1 LVAVEIDPELIAG
14 LGRRFGEKLR
24 VIAGDILKTPLE
36 PEALFGK
43 PEPYAVIA
51 NLPYYLSTPLLFRL
65 IAARRNLSRL
75 VLMVQREVALRIAA
89 EPKDGKDYGSLS
101 IAAQH
106 AFKTQRLFTVPPSAF
121 RPPPKVDSA
130 LVRLVPRP
138 PQLNAADE
146 HAFLEHV
153 KRLFTRRRKLML
165 PGVLKD
171 WPDLPPDRRA
181 ELASQLGQRR
191 AETLSP
197 EEHLAV
203 FKLLRG

>member
-1 LVAVEIDPELIAG
+1 MEIDPKLVAG
-14 LGRRFGEKLR
+14 IEKRFGGRLR

-36 PEALFGK
+36 PQMLFGK
-43 PEPYAVIA
+43 STPYAVIA

-65 IAARRNLSRL
+65 IAARRHLSRL
-75 VLMVQREVALRIAA
+75 VLMVQREVAVRIAA
-89 EPKDGKDYGSLS
+89 GPLDGKDYGSLS

-106 AFKTQRLFTVPPSAF
+106 AFTAQRLFTVPPGAF

-138 PQLNAADE
+138 PELSGE
-146 HAFLEHV
+146 GERAFLDHV

-165 PGVLKD
+165 PGLLQE

-181 ELASQLGQRR
+181 ELERRLGQRR

-197 EEHLAV
+197 A
-203 FKLLRG
+203 